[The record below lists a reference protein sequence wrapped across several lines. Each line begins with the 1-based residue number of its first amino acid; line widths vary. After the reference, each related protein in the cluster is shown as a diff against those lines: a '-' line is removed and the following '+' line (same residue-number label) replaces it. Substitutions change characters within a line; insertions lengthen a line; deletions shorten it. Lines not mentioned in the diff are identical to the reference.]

1 MLITLSTRFAPRFVQ
16 LVVGLLLLVTASSA
30 AAASDAAADRAALL
44 DGVTSIEAVGSPGP
58 IVVFGP
64 TAFAVLTDARGE
76 ALVGAAHHGE
86 GRVVAFG
93 HGGYCGRGKEGSDR
107 QRLLDNALG
116 WAAGGRPD
124 AKVATLRSG
133 LELDGVD
140 VLLWPGG
147 ALPERD
153 QQRARSF
160 VLAGGGLV
168 VGQCPWGWQQLN
180 PEQRLRDDAPVNR
193 VTAPMGLAFGPTT
206 LSGPFVVAES
216 RPELAHASEALAS
229 LLGSPGS
236 GDDGSRAPEA
246 VDRAARAQ
254 RLRCLE
260 RALTALPTGD
270 RFLLPRIEEALADR
284 PQDVY
289 PTEARPLGADQGLGR
304 LGVAFW
310 TRRWE
315 DLPANEIEPA
325 PGADDFPGAV
335 PRGAERVV
343 EIVGADASRGGWL
356 STGLYAPPGEAVRVE
371 TNTGSARGWT
381 LRIGAHTDSIAHK
394 DAWRRWPK
402 VSRSFVL
409 AGNQAVVASP
419 FGGLIYLE
427 APSRGAEAIELR
439 IAGAVRAPLFDARAP
454 LGEAAW
460 REERALPGPWAE
472 IAGELLVVTVP
483 SASVRE
489 LDDPARVAAF
499 WDAVVR
505 THYQLAQRPLP
516 TRPERF
522 VADVQI
528 SAGYMHSG
536 YPIMT
541 QLDVARPTA
550 AGGLAAVLDVD
561 VLETKGSW
569 GHFHELGHN
578 LQRSWWTFS
587 GTGEVTCNLFSLHA
601 MDKVVGLEP
610 WTVDWLENQKA
621 RGLPHLAA
629 GAPFED
635 WKRKAGLALLCYAQV
650 QREFGWEPFYAAF
663 AGYEA
668 AERSKL
674 PNGDDEKRDQWLV
687 RLSRATD
694 RDLGPLFE
702 RWGIPVGEA
711 ARSEVAPLEDWLPDF
726 AELEG
731 D

>member
-1 MLITLSTRFAPRFVQ
+1 MQIHLPARPIIARRAPRFAR
-16 LVVGLLLLVTASSA
+16 LVACLSLLAALP
-30 AAASDAAADRAALL
+30 AAASAGDASADRAALL
-44 DGVTSIEAVGSPGP
+44 SGVTSVEAIGSPGP

-107 QRLLDNALG
+107 QRLLDNALA
-116 WAAGGRPD
+116 WAGGGALD

-133 LELDGVD
+133 LELEDVD

-153 QQRARSF
+153 QQRVRSF

-193 VTAPMGLAFGPTT
+193 VTTPMGLAFGPTT

-216 RPELAHASEALAS
+216 RPERAHAADALTA
-229 LLGSPGS
+229 LLGQGEER
-236 GDDGSRAPEA
+236 DAA
-246 VDRAARAQ
+246 QDRAARAQ
-254 RLRCLE
+254 QLRCLE

-270 RFLLPRIEEALADR
+270 PLLLPRIEAALADR

-304 LGVAFW
+304 LAVAFW
-310 TRRWE
+310 SRRWE
-315 DLPANEIEPA
+315 DLPAQEIEAA

-343 EIVGADASRGGWL
+343 ETVRLDSARDGWL
-356 STGLYAPPGEAVRVE
+356 STGLYAPPGEALRVQA
-371 TNTGSARGWT
+371 TAGSARGWT

-409 AGNQAVVASP
+409 AGDEAVVASP
-419 FGGLIYLE
+419 FGGLVYLE
-427 APSRGAEAIELR
+427 APSRGAAAVELR
-439 IAGAVRAPLFDARAP
+439 IAGAVRAPLFDARRP
-454 LGEAAW
+454 VSESEW
-460 REERALPGPWAE
+460 RAVRARPGPWAE
-472 IAGELLVVTVP
+472 IAGELLIVTVP
-483 SASVRE
+483 SESVRS

-541 QLDVARPTA
+541 QLDVARPK
-550 AGGLAAVLDVD
+550 AGGELAAVLDVD
-561 VLETKGSW
+561 TLGTEGSW

-578 LQRSWWTFS
+578 LQRRWWTFS

-610 WTVDWLENQKA
+610 WRVEWLENQKA
-621 RGLPHLAA
+621 KGLPHLAA
-629 GAPFED
+629 GAPFGE
-635 WKRKAGLALLCYAQV
+635 WKSKAGLALLCYAQV
-650 QREFGWEPFYAAF
+650 QREFGWEPFYEAF
-663 AGYEA
+663 AAYEA
-668 AERSKL
+668 AERSEL
-674 PNGDDEKRDQWLV
+674 PGSDDEKRDQWLV
-687 RLSRATD
+687 RLSLATE
-694 RDLGPLFE
+694 RDLGPFFE
-702 RWGIPVGEA
+702 RWGIPVRAA
-711 ARSEVAPLEDWLPDF
+711 ARSEVAPLEDWMPDF
-726 AELEG
+726 AELEAE
-731 D
+731 